1 MTDAEFVEAMTD
13 LTGNLYQCAKR
24 IEAVRGGSTAPSV
37 CLSPAEFDRL
47 VALARCGLRLAKD
60 VSDGMD
66 CLPSCNADAHDEIC
80 PFAHPEVAWRT
91 LRQQLAGA
99 ARLADEVA
107 ALVRRGVLDAR
118 CPAADALLDYREPP
132 ATPRADRL
140 ASLDI
145 QLADA
150 EARVDAL
157 TLQLNSAGAD
167 QMLGMHAVQSAGGG
181 VMADPRLCSTCR
193 LGPAFRLDL
202 VLVRGRRY
210 RCPDCGAAWRLV
222 TVCFR
227 SRHERVGPAGTYRPC
242 ALPEFLREAPRG

>member
-140 ASLDI
+140 ASLDT
-145 QLADA
+145 QLADVGA
-150 EARVDAL
+150 RLIWWRDRWTSEQARVRELEEVFSVERLRAAREHAHRTFNGGHEDDAMRRAFHHGMDTVFNML
-157 TLQLNSAGAD
+157 DAD
-167 QMLGMHAVQSAGGG
+167 AALA
-181 VMADPRLCSTCR
+181 
-193 LGPAFRLDL
+193 
-202 VLVRGRRY
+202 RR
-210 RCPDCGAAWRLV
+210 
-222 TVCFR
+222 
-227 SRHERVGPAGTYRPC
+227 
-242 ALPEFLREAPRG
+242 AP